1 MARDSRIYEGL
12 PPHGRG
18 QRIGLYGGSFNPPHI
33 GHRQVALRAL
43 RLLRLDQV
51 WWLVTPGNPLKAP
64 HGLKPL
70 RERLEATARI
80 ASHPRFK
87 VTAIENRWHIR
98 FTADLVTRLAAREP
112 ATRFVWI
119 MGGDNLQNFHLWESW
134 QEIAASVPIAIVP
147 RPGSLS
153 APLAAPAARALAP
166 YRQGNESAACLADL
180 RAPAFVVLPG
190 PRTPVSSTALRAAS
204 G

>member
-1 MARDSRIYEGL
+1 M
-12 PPHGRG
+12 
-18 QRIGLYGGSFNPPHI
+18 
-33 GHRQVALRAL
+33 ALRAL
-43 RLLRLDQV
+43 RLLQLDQV

-98 FTADLVTRLAAREP
+98 FTADLVARLAAREP

-153 APLAAPAARALAP
+153 APLAAPAARVLAP
-166 YRQGNESAACLADL
+166 YRHGNESAACLADL